1 LLAVLTWQVL
11 DEEARIFLFK
21 GFLSHGALRP
31 AAAAAAAAMFA
42 CLQQHEQQQT

>member
-21 GFLSHGALRP
+21 GFLSHGALHP
-31 AAAAAAAAMFA
+31 AAAAAVAVLAMYSYESA
-42 CLQQHEQQQT
+42 